1 MTDEELTRSVSD
13 ELFWDPRIDSDGIAV
28 SADGGVVTL
37 RGTIGSFHQKRE
49 ATKAAE
55 RVAGVLSVENR
66 IDVELLTHERREDAD
81 LRGDVLEALMLDAQ
95 VPTSVDAHVGNGRV
109 VLTGG
114 VDWQYQRDEAERVAG
129 NVPGVTHVTNEI
141 LLNDTTYVADD
152 VERRIRKAFQRNA
165 RLDAEHLQ
173 VAVWEGTIVLTGQ
186 VHSREEHDT
195 AVAAAWSAPGVRQV
209 ADRLTVVT

>member
-1 MTDEELTRSVSD
+1 MTDEELARSVSD
-13 ELFWDPRIDSDGIAV
+13 ELFWDPKIDGEGIAV
-28 SADGGVVTL
+28 SAADGFVML
-37 RGTIGSFHQKRE
+37 RGTVGSFHQKRE

-55 RVAGVLSVENR
+55 RVRGVVSVDNR

-95 VPTSVDAHVGNGRV
+95 VPTSVDAQVGDGCV
-109 VLTGG
+109 VLDGE
-114 VDWQYQRDEAERVAG
+114 VDWQYQRDEAERVTG
-129 NVPGVTHVTNEI
+129 NVPGVVHVVNRI
-141 LLNDTTYVADD
+141 LLSDTTHVADD
-152 VERRIRKAFQRNA
+152 VERKIRKAFLRNA

-173 VAVWEGTIVLTGQ
+173 VAVSEGTITLTGR

-209 ADRLTVVT
+209 DDRLTVTT